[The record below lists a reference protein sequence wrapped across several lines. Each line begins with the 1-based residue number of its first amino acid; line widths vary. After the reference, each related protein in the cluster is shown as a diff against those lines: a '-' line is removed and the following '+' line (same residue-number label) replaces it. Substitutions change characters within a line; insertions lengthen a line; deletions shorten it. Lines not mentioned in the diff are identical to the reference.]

1 MRLRN
6 TILQYQFFQRLN
18 SAEEMTPARTY
29 WLRNKNNTITASLAL
44 RFSKENA
51 IHMMNNNLSQLS
63 QKDKR
68 DIIVCELEARS
79 RGMNNIG
86 SSITFDTNL
95 KLRACFQA
103 DVLTN
108 RNSRILINRWLC
120 GNIANHQTCKKC
132 QSTASRRHVI
142 QCSGIET
149 SIMSIDPVF
158 KLCHSS
164 FYNAM
169 DQAFQFLYHNSNSAS
184 YDVMANCIKKI
195 YIECL
200 GYQQAD
206 NGYWSPEALTETHA
220 PNNRR
225 TTVRAPNES
234 TARPKRALRISDNY
248 SVASRAPDPRQYL
261 ATLTQQNL
269 LPQLQEAQQESP
281 QTLPRLP
288 ELDRR
293 TSQRVELLP
302 PFRTFLDTLARRE
315 RQQLTRR
322 PDHNNNRVHMRSRR
336 DGFIWTYEYMPHM
349 QYYQEPH

>member
-1 MRLRN
+1 
-6 TILQYQFFQRLN
+6 
-18 SAEEMTPARTY
+18 
-29 WLRNKNNTITASLAL
+29 
-44 RFSKENA
+44 
-51 IHMMNNNLSQLS
+51 MNN
-63 QKDKR
+63 
-68 DIIVCELEARS
+68 V
-79 RGMNNIG
+79 G

-132 QSTASRRHVI
+132 QGTASRIHVI
-142 QCSGIET
+142 QCTGIET
-149 SIMSIDPVF
+149 AIMNIDPQF
-158 KLCHSS
+158 QLCHSS
-164 FYNAM
+164 YYNAM

-184 YDVMANCIKKI
+184 YEVMATCIKKI

-206 NGYWSPEALTETHA
+206 NGYWSSEISTESHV

-288 ELDRR
+288 ELDRI
-293 TSQRVELLP
+293 TSQRVEQLP
-302 PFRTFLDTLARRE
+302 PFRMFLDTLARRE

-322 PDHNNNRVHMRSRR
+322 PP
-336 DGFIWTYEYMPHM
+336 T
-349 QYYQEPH
+349 

>member
-1 MRLRN
+1 
-6 TILQYQFFQRLN
+6 
-18 SAEEMTPARTY
+18 
-29 WLRNKNNTITASLAL
+29 
-44 RFSKENA
+44 
-51 IHMMNNNLSQLS
+51 
-63 QKDKR
+63 
-68 DIIVCELEARS
+68 
-79 RGMNNIG
+79 MNNIG

-195 YIECL
+195 YMECL

-206 NGYWSPEALTETHA
+206 NGYWSPEPLTETHA

-234 TARPKRALRISDNY
+234 SARPKRALRISDNY

-261 ATLTQQNL
+261 ATLTQQNRFGRSFFF
-269 LPQLQEAQQESP
+269 QEA
-281 QTLPRLP
+281 
-288 ELDRR
+288 
-293 TSQRVELLP
+293 LLLKSLKIV
-302 PFRTFLDTLARRE
+302 F
-315 RQQLTRR
+315 
-322 PDHNNNRVHMRSRR
+322 
-336 DGFIWTYEYMPHM
+336 
-349 QYYQEPH
+349 